1 MPSSGHLSSVPYLG
15 CCKNLLYVEKGD
27 CTVYTVQYN
36 CTTIT
41 KNGYTMCR
49 TNEIFDM
56 ENIIFGRL
64 CPAVCALW
72 TMQNSIPGPLP

>member
-1 MPSSGHLSSVPYLG
+1 ML
-15 CCKNLLYVEKGD
+15 CLLLATYRLFRIWAVVK
-27 CTVYTVQYN
+27 TFYMLKKVTVQYN

-56 ENIIFGRL
+56 ENIIFCRL
-64 CPAVCALW
+64 CLAVCALW